1 MAESARFP
9 LTDSEMRVCGNIMT
23 HVESMF
29 QRHFSLLSSQLTE
42 HYDRKL
48 REEVSKIQGEVADV
62 ISVRVVAAVK
72 QEVSLMLDSASS
84 HHSQSTLE
92 SSITSTASN
101 LSLGTANTRPLLHAT
116 GGAAAG
122 PAVEKCVAVD
132 EVWPCPI
139 CCYPLKNEKCFHDH
153 ITLLHGR
160 RYQSPVAAPPNG
172 KSVRR
177 RRKEKCLMDAS
188 NAVHVEFLRPWQ
200 AFKSMPFW
208 DKCGHFLTALL
219 DRLNPGAARVN
230 ITPNPHLP
238 IVVEFLRTCRSGEYV
253 AEAPSD

>member
-1 MAESARFP
+1 MAESVTP
-9 LTDSEMRVCGNIMT
+9 LTDSERRVCGNIMS

-29 QRHFSLLSSQLTE
+29 QHHFSLLSTQLTE

-48 REEVSKIQGEVADV
+48 REEVTKIQEVVAEV
-62 ISVRVVAAVK
+62 ISDRVVAAVK

-84 HHSQSTLE
+84 HHSQSTME
-92 SSITSTASN
+92 SSLTSTASN

-132 EVWPCPI
+132 EIWPCPI

-153 ITLLHGR
+153 ITLLHSR
-160 RYQSPVAAPPNG
+160 RHQSPVEAPSG
-172 KSVRR
+172 KYRKR
-177 RRKEKCLMDAS
+177 KKEKCLMDAS
-188 NAVHVEFLRPWQ
+188 NPVHLELLKPWQ
-200 AFKSMPFW
+200 AFKGMAFW
-208 DKCGHFLTALL
+208 DQCGGFLTALL
-219 DRLNPGAARVN
+219 QHLNPGAARVN

-238 IVVEFLRTCRSGEYV
+238 IVVEFLRACRSGEYV